1 MDKPELTI
9 VLELQPPLAAT
20 NAQLA
25 SEYHETPQQTA
36 TRLLCAALV
45 GREGLALFAEV
56 LELLAEHDRDEGM
69 PTP

>member
-20 NAQLA
+20 IAQLA

-56 LELLAEHDRDEGM
+56 LELFAEHDSDEGV
-69 PTP
+69 PTL